1 MLKKIIVMLPG
12 DGIGPEVFRAAAGIL
27 GECAHE
33 FGHHFD
39 LPEYPLG
46 GAAIDAKGVP
56 LPAETLEACRKANA
70 VLLGAVG
77 RPRWDAQ
84 PVGNR
89 PESGLLALRQE
100 LGLDVNGRP
109 VPLRQPLR
117 ATSPLKQD
125 PLGALHTRIVVDLV
139 GRM

>member
-1 MLKKIIVMLPG
+1 MLKKTIVLLPG
-12 DGIGPEVFRAAAGIL
+12 DGIGPEVIRAAAGIL
-27 GECAHE
+27 RECAHE

-56 LPAETLEACRKANA
+56 LPAETLEACQKANA

-77 RPRWDAQ
+77 GPRWDAQ

-89 PESGLLALRQE
+89 PESGLLAVRQE
-100 LGLDVNGRP
+100 TRLCGDGGTGRLP
-109 VPLRQPLR
+109 PPPR
-117 ATSPLKQD
+117 ALSPPK
-125 PLGALHTRIVVDLV
+125 PH
-139 GRM
+139 

>member
-1 MLKKIIVMLPG
+1 MLKKTIVLLPG
-12 DGIGPEVFRAAAGIL
+12 DGIGPEVIRAAAGIL
-27 GECAHE
+27 RECAHE

-56 LPAETLEACRKANA
+56 LPAETLEACQKANA

-77 RPRWDAQ
+77 GPRWDAQ

-89 PESGLLALRQE
+89 PESGLLALRQGARMLVE
-100 LGLDVNGRP
+100 SGPLGMHP
-109 VPLRQPLR
+109 PPR
-117 ATSPLKQD
+117 AMSPLS
-125 PLGALHTRIVVDLV
+125 PEPVRRAG
-139 GRM
+139 MW